1 MDRWLSN
8 GRGKTLTAEGY
19 VGNTGKMKIF
29 YIMIVVVVTQI
40 TYLSKLNKLYFK
52 MSEFYFIK
60 LYFKKDAL
68 LKKILKHIVL

>member
-1 MDRWLSN
+1 
-8 GRGKTLTAEGY
+8 
-19 VGNTGKMKIF
+19 
-29 YIMIVVVVTQI
+29 MIVVVVTQI

-68 LKKILKHIVL
+68 LKKILKHIILQEIPSIGIKEKYEFKARNCI